1 MSARRKTP
9 VVSDAASSVSSVSS
23 APSSV
28 DVDRLNASL
37 EKYHQGKSCMSWLVP
52 VLVLIGTGLLVYM
65 MYKYWCGGMSYN
77 DDNNDSNG
85 VLVISNM
92 TNKDGSKTSEKP
104 PGKSTGQVIDLQG
117 NQLMS
122 KQNETPVI
130 VAIMAEGCGHCTQ
143 LKPKWHEAAKIS
155 SKQLYSLY
163 AHSPGGMEVCK
174 ALQIKGFPTIICLH
188 KGKIVSEFNL
198 DRTPQNIAQWVNS
211 L

>member
-1 MSARRKTP
+1 
-9 VVSDAASSVSSVSS
+9 
-23 APSSV
+23 
-28 DVDRLNASL
+28 
-37 EKYHQGKSCMSWLVP
+37 MSWLVP

-65 MYKYWCGGMSYN
+65 MYKYWCGRIGDS
-77 DDNNDSNG
+77 DNNNNDLNG
-85 VLVISNM
+85 VFVISNM
-92 TNKDGSKTSEKP
+92 TNKDGSKAPGKSS
-104 PGKSTGQVIDLQG
+104 GKSTGQVIDLQG

-122 KQNETPVI
+122 KQDESPVI

-143 LKPKWHEAAKIS
+143 LKPKYHEAAKLS

-174 ALQIKGFPTIICLH
+174 ALQIRGFPTIICLH

-198 DRTPQNIAQWVNS
+198 ERTPHNIAQWAES